1 MDTDKPPSSHS
12 NLDDETANDIKI
24 PLSSRIAS
32 WLFSTVTHRPESRN
46 QLIQTIREAHASG
59 VVNSDTLSM
68 LEGALAV
75 SDSRVRDIMIP
86 RSQMV
91 VIEREATPRDL
102 LRTVVDSGHSRFPV
116 VGDSRDEVAGILL
129 AKDML
134 RYAVD
139 QNTNID
145 LREVL
150 RPAVFVPESKRLNV
164 LLWEFRSR
172 RNHMAVVVDEYGGI
186 AGLVTIEDVLEQIVG
201 DIDDE
206 HDQESAS
213 NIVAHRQ
220 GRFSVHA
227 LTELSEFNAHFST
240 RFSADDMDTI
250 GGFVTRAFGF
260 VPKRGETTIIDGFQ
274 FKVLRSDG
282 RRIRQLQVLKLG
294 SGATGGDDQLV
305 DENLEE

>member
-1 MDTDKPPSSHS
+1 MDTDKPPSSS
-12 NLDDETANDIKI
+12 PSIDDSAIADVKI
-24 PLSSRIAS
+24 PLRSRLAS
-32 WLFSTVTHRPESRN
+32 WLFSTVTHRPQSRN
-46 QLIQTIREAHASG
+46 QLIQTIRESHANG

-68 LEGALAV
+68 LEGALGM
-75 SDSRVRDIMIP
+75 SDSRVGDIMVP

-91 VIEREATPRDL
+91 VIERETTPQDL

-116 VGDSRDEVAGILL
+116 VGDSRDEVVGILL

-139 QNTNID
+139 QGQKVD

-172 RNHMAVVVDEYGGI
+172 RNHIALVVDEYGGI

-201 DIDDE
+201 EIDDE
-206 HDQESAS
+206 HDRESTS
-213 NIVAHRQ
+213 NIVAHRNS
-220 GRFSVHA
+220 RFSVHA
-227 LTELSEFNAHFST
+227 LTELEEFNAHFATS
-240 RFSADDMDTI
+240 FEADDMDTI
-250 GGFVTRAFGF
+250 GGYVTRAFGF
-260 VPKRGETTIIDGFQ
+260 VPKRGEAIDIDGYQ

-282 RRIRQLQVLKLG
+282 RRIKRLQVVRLD
-294 SGATGGDDQLV
+294 ALV
-305 DENLEE
+305 ERPNPDTKENVGK

>member
-1 MDTDKPPSSHS
+1 MDNDKPPSSHS
-12 NLDDETANDIKI
+12 SLDEDQTIDVKI
-24 PLSSRIAS
+24 PLRSRIAS
-32 WLFSTVTHRPESRN
+32 WLFSSVTHRPVSRN
-46 QLIQTIREAHASG
+46 QLIQTIREAHSGG
-59 VVNSDTLSM
+59 VVDSDTLSM

-75 SDSRVRDIMIP
+75 SDSRVSDIMVP

-91 VIEREATPRDL
+91 VIERDTTSLDL
-102 LRTVVDSGHSRFPV
+102 LKRVVESGHSRFPV
-116 VGDSRDEVAGILL
+116 VGDSRDEVVGILL

-139 QNTNID
+139 QDRTID

-172 RNHMAVVVDEYGGI
+172 RNHIALVVDEYGGI

-206 HDQESAS
+206 HDQESTS

-220 GRFSVHA
+220 GRYSVHA
-227 LTELSEFNAHFST
+227 LTELNEFNQHFET
-240 RFSADDMDTI
+240 DFAADDIDTI
-250 GGFVTRAFGF
+250 GGYVTRAFGF
-260 VPKRGETTIIDGFQ
+260 VPKRGETIIIDGFH

-282 RRIRQLQVLKLG
+282 RRIRQLQVLKAQHE
-294 SGATGGDDQLV
+294 SDALV
-305 DENLEE
+305 LSTLHETKRE